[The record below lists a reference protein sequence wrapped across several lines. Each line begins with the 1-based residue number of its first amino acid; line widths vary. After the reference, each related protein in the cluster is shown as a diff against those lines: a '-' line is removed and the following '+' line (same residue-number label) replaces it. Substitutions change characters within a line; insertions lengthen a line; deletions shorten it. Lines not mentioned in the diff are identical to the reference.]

1 VSDLIALLG
10 ARIPA
15 NLAPFMLANVAVP
28 AVRGL
33 PHGEDVVARRLG
45 CPCGSWEL
53 KLRTARRRERRGLF
67 GRRMVT
73 APVAP
78 VYAACP
84 VCGREV
90 MLFDPA
96 VHGWN
101 GRHGRGVRPEADDES
116 WFGTTAGEVIV
127 TYAYLAEDEYRAML
141 ADGCPDPQDWF
152 DCFAVV
158 FRAAGTPPVLVL
170 ADECATRGETPV

>member
-15 NLAPFMLANVAVP
+15 NLAPFMLANVTAP
-28 AVRGL
+28 AVRGA
-33 PHGEDVVARRLG
+33 PHGPDVFMRRLG

-53 KLRTARRRERRGLF
+53 KLRTARRRERCGLF
-67 GRRMVT
+67 GRRTVAT
-73 APVAP
+73 PVAP
-78 VYAACP
+78 VHAACP

-90 MLFDPA
+90 LLFDPTQ
-96 VHGWN
+96 HGWH
-101 GRHGRGVRPEADDES
+101 GRHGDGVWPRADDEG
-116 WFGTTAGEVIV
+116 WFGDVAGEVV
-127 TYAYLAEDEYRAML
+127 VSYAYRAEDAYRAML

-158 FRAAGTPPVLVL
+158 FRAPGAQPVLVL
-170 ADECATRGETPV
+170 ADACGQVP

>member
-15 NLAPFMLANVAVP
+15 NLAPFMLANVAAP
-28 AVRGL
+28 AVRGV
-33 PHGEDVVARRLG
+33 PQGADVFARRLG

-67 GRRMVT
+67 GRKTVE

-78 VYAACP
+78 VHAACP

-90 MLFDPA
+90 LLFDPA
-96 VHGWN
+96 QHGWH
-101 GRHGRGVRPEADDES
+101 GRHGDGVRPRADDEA
-116 WFGTTAGEVIV
+116 WFGTAAGEVV
-127 TYAYLAEDEYRAML
+127 VAYAYRAEDAYRAML

-152 DCFAVV
+152 DCFAIV
-158 FRAAGTPPVLVL
+158 FRAPGGPPVLVL
-170 ADECATRGETPV
+170 ADACGQGA

>member
-1 VSDLIALLG
+1 VSDLIALLA

-15 NLAPFMLANVAVP
+15 NLAPFMLANVAPP

-33 PHGEDVVARRLG
+33 PHGADVLARRLG

-67 GRRMVT
+67 GRKTVAT
-73 APVAP
+73 PVPP

-90 MLFDPA
+90 LLFDPA
-96 VHGWN
+96 QHGWN
-101 GRHGRGVRPEADDES
+101 GRHGDGVRPRADDEA
-116 WFGTTAGEVIV
+116 WFGTAAGEVIV
-127 TYAYLAEDEYRAML
+127 TYAYQAEDEYRAML

-158 FRAAGTPPVLVL
+158 FRVPGAPPVLVL
-170 ADECATRGETPV
+170 AEECAGRKETRV

>member
-1 VSDLIALLG
+1 MTDLIALLG

-15 NLAPFMLANVAVP
+15 NLAPFMLANVTAP

-33 PHGEDVVARRLG
+33 PHGPDCIARRLG

-67 GRRMVT
+67 GRKTVA

-78 VYAACP
+78 VFAACP

-90 MLFDPA
+90 LLFDPA
-96 VHGWN
+96 QHGWD
-101 GRHGRGVRPEADDES
+101 GRHGDGVRPNADDEA
-116 WFGTTAGEVIV
+116 WFGFAAGEVIV
-127 TYAYLAEDEYRAML
+127 SYSYRAEDEYRAML
-141 ADGCPDPQDWF
+141 AEGCPDLQDWF

-158 FRAAGTPPVLVL
+158 FRAPAAQPVLVL
-170 ADECATRGETPV
+170 SQVCAGRRATGV

>member
-1 VSDLIALLG
+1 MSDLLALLG

-15 NLAPFMLANVAVP
+15 NLAPFMLANVAAP

-33 PHGEDVVARRLG
+33 RHGPDFLARRLG

-53 KLRTARRRERRGLF
+53 RLRTARRQERRGLF
-67 GRRMVT
+67 GRKTVA

-78 VYAACP
+78 VHAACP

-90 MLFDPA
+90 LLFDPA
-96 VHGWN
+96 QHGWS
-101 GRHGRGVRPEADDES
+101 GRHGDGVRPRADDEA
-116 WFGTTAGEVIV
+116 WFGPVAGEVVVI
-127 TYAYLAEDEYRAML
+127 YAYQAEDDYRAML

-152 DCFAVV
+152 DCFAIV
-158 FRAAGTPPVLVL
+158 FRPPGAQPVLVL
-170 ADECATRGETPV
+170 ADECARGKAAGV

>member
-1 VSDLIALLG
+1 VSDLVALLG

-15 NLAPFMLANVAVP
+15 NLAPFMLANVAAP

-33 PHGEDVVARRLG
+33 PHVPDFLARRLG

-67 GRRMVT
+67 GRKTVA

-78 VYAACP
+78 VHAACP

-90 MLFDPA
+90 LLFDP
-96 VHGWN
+96 VQHGWN
-101 GRHGRGVRPEADDES
+101 GRHGDGVRPHADDEA
-116 WFGTTAGEVIV
+116 WFGNAAGEVIV
-127 TYAYLAEDEYRAML
+127 MVSYRAEDEYRAML
-141 ADGCPDPQDWF
+141 AEGCPDPQDWF
-152 DCFAVV
+152 DCFAIV
-158 FRAAGTPPVLVL
+158 FHEPDAQAVLVL
-170 ADECATRGETPV
+170 AQECARRKASRV

>member
-15 NLAPFMLANVAVP
+15 NLAPFMLANVSVP

-33 PHGEDVVARRLG
+33 PHDTDCIARRLG

-53 KLRTARRRERRGLF
+53 RLRTARRRERRGLF
-67 GRRMVT
+67 GRKTVA

-78 VYAACP
+78 VFAACP

-90 MLFDPA
+90 LLFDP
-96 VHGWN
+96 VQHGWD
-101 GRHGRGVRPEADDES
+101 GRHGDGVRPEADDEA
-116 WFGTTAGEVIV
+116 WFGGAPGEVVV
-127 TYAYLAEDEYRAML
+127 TVSYRAGDDYRAML
-141 ADGCPDPQDWF
+141 AEGCPDPQDLF
-152 DCFAVV
+152 DCFAIV
-158 FRAAGTPPVLVL
+158 FRAPAAPPVLVL
-170 ADECATRGETPV
+170 AEACARQKTTRV